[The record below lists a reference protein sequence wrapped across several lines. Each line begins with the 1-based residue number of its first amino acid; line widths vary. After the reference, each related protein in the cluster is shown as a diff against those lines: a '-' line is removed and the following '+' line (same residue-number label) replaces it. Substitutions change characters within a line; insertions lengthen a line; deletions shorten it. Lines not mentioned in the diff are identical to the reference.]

1 MEETSIIP
9 IFTRRQMS
17 GICVQVS
24 VDVCTVT
31 AQHSTLFAQWR
42 PLRPWHGAQWH
53 NISASTLSYPATDLC
68 LVNDWHTSTL
78 HLNNN
83 FRIRERF
90 SLFRQQSYR
99 EKSFWFYLNLKHCIE
114 DFFSFRIKSFELQN
128 MKYKERCFVSNL
140 WSNRDTQNFVTYNVY
155 INIFSGYLFIFKTNL
170 YVDIKEYFQTYEQI
184 LVH

>member
-83 FRIRERF
+83 FQIRERF

-99 EKSFWFYLNLKHCIE
+99 EKSFWFYLNLKHCIVLYQTCE
-114 DFFSFRIKSFELQN
+114 AIEIPRILSHIMCTL
-128 MKYKERCFVSNL
+128 
-140 WSNRDTQNFVTYNVY
+140 TYFLG
-155 INIFSGYLFIFKTNL
+155 IFLSLK
-170 YVDIKEYFQTYEQI
+170 QI
-184 LVH
+184 YM